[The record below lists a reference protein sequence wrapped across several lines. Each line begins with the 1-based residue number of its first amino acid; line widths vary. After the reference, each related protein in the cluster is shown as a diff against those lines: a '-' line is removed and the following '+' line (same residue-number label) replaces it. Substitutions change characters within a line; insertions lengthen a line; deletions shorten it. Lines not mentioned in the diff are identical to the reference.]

1 MKGKGLLWAVILT
14 FVYLIVLPFP
24 IAIIACII
32 TGAIIPWM
40 TDSNNDN
47 QNKDNDISK

>member
-1 MKGKGLLWAVILT
+1 MKSKGLLWAVILT

-32 TGAIIPWM
+32 TGAIIPWI
-40 TDSNNDN
+40 TDSGN
-47 QNKDNDISK
+47 QNKDNDVSK